1 MSRYAV
7 YKLFDG
13 CEAPSNISTFG
24 GYLAGVKV
32 GTSDKNPLDI
42 SDTTHHTSEPVRCK
56 DCKHVY
62 EHHDAR
68 GRWLLCNLPLYFEV
82 KPEDFCSRG
91 ETEEDYSDDTD

>member
-1 MSRYAV
+1 MSKYAV
-7 YKLFDG
+7 YEIFNG

-56 DCKHVY
+56 DCALYDREDGLCYRDPNHCGCY
-62 EHHDAR
+62 RPAHDDGFCAWAEKR
-68 GRWLLCNLPLYFEV
+68 
-82 KPEDFCSRG
+82 EDRR
-91 ETEEDYSDDTD
+91 

>member
-7 YKLFDG
+7 YELFNG

-24 GYLAGVKV
+24 GHLAGVKV

-56 DCKHVY
+56 DCALYDRDDGLCYRDPNHCGFY
-62 EHHDAR
+62 RPAHDD
-68 GRWLLCNLPLYFEV
+68 G
-82 KPEDFCSRG
+82 FCAWACRK
-91 ETEEDYSDDTD
+91 EQER

>member
-7 YKLFDG
+7 YELFNG

-32 GTSDKNPLDI
+32 GTYDKNPLDI

-56 DCKHVY
+56 DCRYVY
-62 EHHDAR
+62 EHEDAR
-68 GRWLLCNLPLYFEV
+68 GRRPMCGLVTYFEV
-82 KPEDFCSRG
+82 EPNGFCSWG
-91 ETEEDYSDDTD
+91 EANDGR